1 MPGVTTYR
9 PGGTRFVAYGAAVV
23 ILVVAFA
30 IGAAL
35 PENVVFTGSQIA
47 TLVLIYFAIL
57 GVVHGIGRSHVRAS
71 DDGLEIRNGYR
82 QHVIPWSHVRGIS
95 MRPGAPWPTLVHG
108 DDERTVMFALQGT
121 DGPRTKKAIDELVR
135 RIP

>member
-1 MPGVTTYR
+1 VPGVTTYR
-9 PGGTRFVAYGAAVV
+9 PGGTRVVAYAAAVI

-30 IGAAL
+30 IGASL
-35 PENVVFTGSQIA
+35 PQNIVFTGTQVG
-47 TLVLIYFAIL
+47 TLVVIYVA
-57 GVVHGIGRSHVRAS
+57 VVVGLHGIGRSYVRAS

-82 QHVIPWSHVRGIS
+82 DHTIGWTQIRGIS

-108 DDERTVMFALQGT
+108 DDERTILFALQGT
-121 DGPRTKKAIDELVR
+121 DGVRTKKAIEELVS

>member
-1 MPGVTTYR
+1 VP
-9 PGGTRFVAYGAAVV
+9 VV

-30 IGAAL
+30 IGLAL
-35 PENVVFTGSQIA
+35 PQNIVFTPEQIG
-47 TLVLIYFAIL
+47 TLVVIYLAI
-57 GVVHGIGRSHVRAS
+57 VVAMHGIGRSYVRAS
-71 DDGLEIRNGYR
+71 DGVLEIRNGYR
-82 QHVIPWSHVRGIS
+82 DHAIAWSEIRGIS

-108 DDERTVMFALQGT
+108 DDERTILFALQGT

>member
-9 PGGTRFVAYGAAVV
+9 PGGTRIVGYGAAVV
-23 ILVVAFA
+23 ILVVALA

-35 PENVVFTGSQIA
+35 PENIVFTGPQLT
-47 TLVLIYFAIL
+47 TLALIYLAVVF
-57 GVVHGIGRSHVRAS
+57 VVHGIGRSYVRVR

-82 QHVIPWSHVRGIS
+82 THELPWAEIRGIS

-108 DDERTVMFALQGT
+108 DEERTILFALQGT
-121 DGPRTKKAIDELVR
+121 DGPRTKKAVDELVR

>member
-9 PGGTRFVAYGAAVV
+9 PGGTRLVAYGAAVV

-35 PENVVFTGSQIA
+35 PENIVFTGSQIT
-47 TLVLIYFAIL
+47 TLVLIYLAIVVL
-57 GVVHGIGRSHVRAS
+57 VHGIGRSHVRVS
-71 DDGLEIRNGYR
+71 DEGLEIRNGYR
-82 QHVIPWSHVRGIS
+82 QHVIPWTQVRGIS
-95 MRPGAPWPTLVHG
+95 MRPGAPWPTLIHG
-108 DDERTVMFALQGT
+108 DDERTVLFALQGT
-121 DGPRTKKAIDELVR
+121 DGPRTRKAIDELVR

>member
-1 MPGVTTYR
+1 VSGVTTYR
-9 PGGTRFVAYGAAVV
+9 PGGTRIVAYGAAVV
-23 ILVVAFA
+23 ILVVAFV

-35 PENVVFTGSQIA
+35 PENIVFTGSQVG
-47 TLVLIYFAIL
+47 TLAVLYIAIL
-57 GVVHGIGRSHVRAS
+57 VGLHGIGRSYVRAS
-71 DDGLEIRNGYR
+71 DDGLEVRNGYR
-82 QHVIPWSHVRGIS
+82 THVIAWSEIRGIS

-108 DDERTVMFALQGT
+108 DDERTMLFALQGT

>member
-9 PGGTRFVAYGAAVV
+9 PGGTRVVAYGAAVV
-23 ILVVAFA
+23 VLVFAFA

-35 PENVVFTGSQIA
+35 PDNIVFTGSQIT
-47 TLVLIYFAIL
+47 TLVLIYLAIVAVL
-57 GVVHGIGRSHVRAS
+57 HGIGRSYVRAS

-82 QHVIPWSHVRGIS
+82 EHVIPWGQIRGIS

-108 DDERTVMFALQGT
+108 DDERTVLFALQGT
-121 DGPRTKKAIDELVR
+121 DGPRTTKAINDLVR
-135 RIP
+135 RIQ

>member
-1 MPGVTTYR
+1 VPGVTTYR
-9 PGGTRFVAYGAAVV
+9 PGGTRLVGYGAAVV

-35 PENVVFTGSQIA
+35 PENIVFTGSQIA
-47 TLVLIYFAIL
+47 TLVLIYLAIL
-57 GVVHGIGRSHVRAS
+57 AVVHGIGRSYVRAS
-71 DDGLEIRNGYR
+71 DDGLAILNGYR
-82 QHVIPWSHVRGIS
+82 QHVIPWNEVRGIS
-95 MRPGAPWPTLVHG
+95 MPSGAPWPTLIHG
-108 DDERTVMFALQGT
+108 DDERTVLFALQGT

>member
-1 MPGVTTYR
+1 MSGVTTYR
-9 PGGTRFVAYGAAVV
+9 PGGTRVVGYGAAVV

-35 PENVVFTGSQIA
+35 PENIVFTGSQIA
-47 TLVLIYFAIL
+47 TLVLIYL
-57 GVVHGIGRSHVRAS
+57 GIVAVIHGIGRSYVRAS
-71 DDGLEIRNGYR
+71 AAGLEIRNGYR
-82 QHVIPWSHVRGIS
+82 QHVIPWADIRGIS
-95 MRPGAPWPTLVHG
+95 MRPGAPWPTLIHG
-108 DDERTVMFALQGT
+108 DDERTVLFALQGT

>member
-9 PGGTRFVAYGAAVV
+9 PGGTRVVAYGAAVI

-35 PENVVFTGSQIA
+35 PENIVFTGSQIT
-47 TLVLIYFAIL
+47 TLVLIYLAIVA
-57 GVVHGIGRSHVRAS
+57 VVHGIGRSYVRAS
-71 DDGLEIRNGYR
+71 DDGLAIRNGYR
-82 QHVIPWSHVRGIS
+82 QHVIPWAQVRGIS
-95 MRPGAPWPTLVHG
+95 MQPGAPWPTLVHG
-108 DDERTVMFALQGT
+108 DDERTVLFALQGT

-135 RIP
+135 RIR